1 MIIIVN
7 KNIPD
12 KNLFILQN
20 LYPDT
25 IIIKEGDDNED
36 K

>member
-1 MIIIVN
+1 MTIIVD

-20 LYPDT
+20 LYPDAT
-25 IIIKEGDDNED
+25 IIKEGDDNED

>member
-1 MIIIVN
+1 MTIIVD
-7 KNIPD
+7 KSIPD

-20 LYPDT
+20 LYPDA